1 MLFSIKFST
10 SCFSKQN
17 VLISHFFLIVQG
29 HLCEY
34 SLLPFRSNTLMIQ
47 FYFSWE
53 LSSSLPTQS
62 NGIGW
67 AVAHS
72 PCQSSLASLSQFS
85 RAISFQPS
93 PLDAVSSLLWVGKAD
108 KGVLETTLLWKQSL
122 VRAFGHSF
130 GVWRSSFTSLFRVV
144 IHKSELPEIRH
155 RGIIVQF
162 KSDIYA
168 PLLQEFLF
176 SKGLPRNPFLITLFV
191 DLSSSPFLRQCS

>member
-1 MLFSIKFST
+1 MYWYHI
-10 SCFSKQN
+10 
-17 VLISHFFLIVQG
+17 FFLMVQG
-29 HLCEY
+29 HLCDD
-34 SLLPFRSNTLMIQ
+34 SLLPFLSNTLVIQ

-62 NGIGW
+62 NGTSW
-67 AVAHS
+67 AAAHS
-72 PCQSSLASLSQFS
+72 HCHSSLASLSQFS

-93 PLDAVSSLLWVGKAD
+93 PLDVVSSLLWVGKAD
-108 KGVLETTLLWKQSL
+108 KGARDNIAWKQSL
-122 VRAFGHSF
+122 VRDYGHSF

-155 RGIIVQF
+155 RGIIVQL

-168 PLLQEFLF
+168 LLLQEFLF

-191 DLSSSPFLRQCS
+191 DLSSSPFHRQCN